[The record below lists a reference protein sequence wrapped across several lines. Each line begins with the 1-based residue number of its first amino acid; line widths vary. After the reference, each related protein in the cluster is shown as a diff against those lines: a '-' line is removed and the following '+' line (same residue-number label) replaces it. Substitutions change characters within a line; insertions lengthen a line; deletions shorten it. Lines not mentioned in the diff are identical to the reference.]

1 MRAVRAALAALPALL
16 AGFLAWAPV
25 FRPCDEDLSPGTT
38 AFVVFF
44 VFVSLDEASTV
55 GRGAESVEDCPTTGS
70 TTRRKASAHASRGIE
85 VGEEISL
92 MLSL

>member
-25 FRPCDEDLSPGTT
+25 FRPSDDDLSPGTT
-38 AFVVFF
+38 VFVFF
-44 VFVSLDEASTV
+44 VFVSLDEAAPAGFDV
-55 GRGAESVEDCPTTGS
+55 EPVEDCPGKSGATK
-70 TTRRKASAHASRGIE
+70 RKASAHASRGIE